1 LILILTIT
9 PVSQLS
15 QGSGKSFLT
24 NYIITAYRSLGAKV
38 WCIDV
43 GDSYKNICETYQG
56 DYLDFN
62 PKTRPCLNFFELIED
77 YFGESE
83 DDDSS
88 GGEEDLIIGLLSVM
102 AAPKEGLNSFEESR
116 LKQHVADLV
125 RVHKKLTTVDMVA
138 DSLLKDEDKDIKR
151 IGHQLYPFTSAG
163 QYGKYFVGK
172 NNIDFKIRS
181 LYLNFPDWKVQ
192 NTLNRLSSFS

>member
-1 LILILTIT
+1 LARYRQTRLNADIALWPDQSLDLFDSDTNYNACIAAE
-9 PVSQLS
+9 S
-15 QGSGKSFLT
+15 GSGKSFLT

-125 RVHKKLTTVDMVA
+125 RVHKKA
-138 DSLLKDEDKDIKR
+138 DHR
-151 IGHQLYPFTSAG
+151 
-163 QYGKYFVGK
+163 
-172 NNIDFKIRS
+172 
-181 LYLNFPDWKVQ
+181 
-192 NTLNRLSSFS
+192 